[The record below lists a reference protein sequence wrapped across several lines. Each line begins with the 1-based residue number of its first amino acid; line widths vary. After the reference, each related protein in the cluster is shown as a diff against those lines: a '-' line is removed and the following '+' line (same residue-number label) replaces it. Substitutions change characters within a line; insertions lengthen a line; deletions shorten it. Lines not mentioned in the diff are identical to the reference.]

1 MQQSN
6 VPTKSP
12 IVFGASATGTYIRTV
27 PQTTADPAAA
37 SFTLGFPPQ
46 TFTDEGAG
54 GTPPDGRDF
63 NGILNHLSAWTR
75 WFMAG
80 GTAPYDGAFQAAIG
94 GYPRNA
100 IVGSLTNPGRSWRS
114 LVDNNTTNPDS
125 GGANWIIVDRLIAQ
139 DLSAN
144 GGYQVYESG
153 YKRCW
158 GFFNGPIDNYQTI
171 TFPTGGGAFG
181 FTSWNRILLTGQ
193 AGTPGDLGASENP
206 AWVVSRTLLD
216 FQIFTPQNAVRV
228 NDWEAWG
235 V

>member
-6 VPTKSP
+6 VPSKSP

-63 NGILNHLSAWTR
+63 NGILNHLSAWCR

-80 GTAPYDGAFQAAIG
+80 GTAPYDSSFQTAVG

-139 DLSAN
+139 SLADNQGFRAWD
-144 GGYQVYESG
+144 SG
-153 YKRCW
+153 FKQAW
-158 GFFNGPIDNYQTI
+158 GFTNNLASGASETI
-171 TFPTGGGAFG
+171 TFSTFMGSNAFSSFHRVVLGAGIPPSGTASVGIGLTSTNVSG
-181 FTSWNRILLTGQ
+181 FTVRNGSTQ
-193 AGTPGDLGASENP
+193 
-206 AWVVSRTLLD
+206 TLSY
-216 FQIFTPQNAVRV
+216 QWST
-228 NDWEAWG
+228 EG

>member
-1 MQQSN
+1 MQQSDI
-6 VPTKSP
+6 PSKSP
-12 IVFGASATGTYIRTV
+12 LVFGQGATGSYIRTV
-27 PQTTADPAAA
+27 PQTTVDPGAA

-80 GTAPYDGAFQAAIG
+80 GTAPYDSTFQTAIG
-94 GYPRNA
+94 GYPRNCV
-100 IVGSLTNPGRSWRS
+100 VGSLTNPGRSWRS

-139 DLSAN
+139 SLADNN
-144 GGYQVYESG
+144 GFRAFDSG
-153 YKRCW
+153 FKQAW
-158 GFFNGPIDNYQTI
+158 GFNNSLAAGASDTVLFSSFMGANVFTGFHRVVLGPGIAGSGSASAGIGI
-171 TFPTGGGAFG
+171 TSTDVNG
-181 FTSWNRILLTGQ
+181 FTVRNGTALTLSYQ
-193 AGTPGDLGASENP
+193 WSTE
-206 AWVVSRTLLD
+206 
-216 FQIFTPQNAVRV
+216 
-228 NDWEAWG
+228 G

>member
-80 GTAPYDGAFQAAIG
+80 GTAPYDGTFQTAIG

-100 IVGSLTNPGRSWRS
+100 VVGSLTNPGRSWRS
-114 LVDNNTTNPDS
+114 LVDNNTSNPDS
-125 GGANWIIVDRLIAQ
+125 GGANWVIVDRLIAQ
-139 DLSAN
+139 LLNDNNGYRIWDSGFKQAWGYSNSLAPGASQSIAFSSFMGANVFTSFHRVVLGSGIAPSGSKSADVGITSTNVSGFTVRN
-144 GGYQVYESG
+144 GGS
-153 YKRCW
+153 
-158 GFFNGPIDNYQTI
+158 D
-171 TFPTGGGAFG
+171 
-181 FTSWNRILLTGQ
+181 
-193 AGTPGDLGASENP
+193 
-206 AWVVSRTLLD
+206 TLS
-216 FQIFTPQNAVRV
+216 FQWST
-228 NDWEAWG
+228 EG

>member
-6 VPTKSP
+6 VPPKSP
-12 IVFGASATGTYIRTV
+12 VVFGASATGTYIRTV

-63 NGILNHLSAWTR
+63 NGILNHLSAWAR

-80 GTAPYDGAFQAAIG
+80 GTAPYDSTFQTAIG

-100 IVGSLTNPGRSWRS
+100 VVGSLTNPGRSWRS
-114 LVDNNTTNPDS
+114 LVDNNMSNPDS

-139 DLSAN
+139 LLNDNN
-144 GGYQVYESG
+144 GYRAWDSG
-153 YKRCW
+153 FKQAW
-158 GFFNGPIDNYQTI
+158 GFNNSLAAGASETI
-171 TFPTGGGAFG
+171 TFSAFMGANAFTGFHRVTLGAGIVGSGTAAPTIGITNTTVSG
-181 FTSWNRILLTGQ
+181 FTVRNGGI
-193 AGTPGDLGASENP
+193 
-206 AWVVSRTLLD
+206 
-216 FQIFTPQNAVRV
+216 NALSYQ
-228 NDWEAWG
+228 WSTEG